1 MDFSTVEG
9 AEVGSSIKISCG
21 DYESVGALCK
31 WLSWQELDKSV
42 SRESNFAISKQ
53 MFFFMLLLS
62 FAIEDPVDTLSP
74 QNGDYFS
81 DFNNTM
87 KTISLG
93 LTGATIAIAMVL
105 CEFWLIL
112 KANAIVLMIGGVL
125 KEVITILV
133 G

>member
-1 MDFSTVEG
+1 MSFRS
-9 AEVGSSIKISCG
+9 
-21 DYESVGALCK
+21 
-31 WLSWQELDKSV
+31 
-42 SRESNFAISKQ
+42 Q

-62 FAIEDPVDTLSP
+62 LAIENPVQKLSP
-74 QNGDYFS
+74 KNGDYFK
-81 DFNNTM
+81 DFNNSM

>member
-1 MDFSTVEG
+1 
-9 AEVGSSIKISCG
+9 
-21 DYESVGALCK
+21 
-31 WLSWQELDKSV
+31 
-42 SRESNFAISKQ
+42 
-53 MFFFMLLLS
+53 MFFFMLILS
-62 FAIEDPVDTLSP
+62 FIIEDPIVKLSP
-74 QNGDYFS
+74 ENGAYFS
-81 DFNNTM
+81 DFNNSM

>member
-1 MDFSTVEG
+1 
-9 AEVGSSIKISCG
+9 
-21 DYESVGALCK
+21 
-31 WLSWQELDKSV
+31 
-42 SRESNFAISKQ
+42 
-53 MFFFMLLLS
+53 MLILS
-62 FAIEDPVDTLSP
+62 FMIEDPITKLSP
-74 QNGDYFS
+74 ENGGDYFS
-81 DFNNTM
+81 DFNNSM

-112 KANAIVLMIGGVL
+112 KSNAIVLMIGGVL

>member
-1 MDFSTVEG
+1 
-9 AEVGSSIKISCG
+9 
-21 DYESVGALCK
+21 
-31 WLSWQELDKSV
+31 
-42 SRESNFAISKQ
+42 
-53 MFFFMLLLS
+53 MFVFMLLLS
-62 FAIEDPVDTLSP
+62 FTIEGPINKLSP

>member
-1 MDFSTVEG
+1 
-9 AEVGSSIKISCG
+9 
-21 DYESVGALCK
+21 
-31 WLSWQELDKSV
+31 
-42 SRESNFAISKQ
+42 
-53 MFFFMLLLS
+53 MFFFMLILS
-62 FAIEDPVDTLSP
+62 FMIEDPMVKLSP
-74 QNGDYFS
+74 ENGDYFS
-81 DFNNTM
+81 DFNNSM

>member
-1 MDFSTVEG
+1 
-9 AEVGSSIKISCG
+9 
-21 DYESVGALCK
+21 
-31 WLSWQELDKSV
+31 
-42 SRESNFAISKQ
+42 

-62 FAIEDPVDTLSP
+62 FAIENPVEKLSP
-74 QNGDYFS
+74 ENGDYFK
-81 DFNNTM
+81 DFNNAM
-87 KTISLG
+87 KTITLG

-105 CEFWLIL
+105 CEFWSIL

>member
-1 MDFSTVEG
+1 
-9 AEVGSSIKISCG
+9 
-21 DYESVGALCK
+21 
-31 WLSWQELDKSV
+31 
-42 SRESNFAISKQ
+42 
-53 MFFFMLLLS
+53 MLLLS
-62 FAIEDPVDTLSP
+62 FAIEDPLVKLSP
-74 QNGDYFS
+74 ESGDFFV
-81 DFNNTM
+81 DFNHTM

-125 KEVITILV
+125 KEVITIFV

>member
-1 MDFSTVEG
+1 
-9 AEVGSSIKISCG
+9 
-21 DYESVGALCK
+21 
-31 WLSWQELDKSV
+31 
-42 SRESNFAISKQ
+42 

-62 FAIEDPVDTLSP
+62 FAIEDPLVKLSP
-74 QNGDYFS
+74 ENGDFFV
-81 DFNNTM
+81 DFNHTM

-125 KEVITILV
+125 KEVITIFV